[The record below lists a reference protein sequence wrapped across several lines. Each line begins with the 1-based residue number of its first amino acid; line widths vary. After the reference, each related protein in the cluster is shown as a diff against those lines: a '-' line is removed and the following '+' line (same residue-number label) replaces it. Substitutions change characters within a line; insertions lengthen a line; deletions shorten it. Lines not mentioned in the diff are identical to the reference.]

1 MATVAEARLPPVSPI
16 TPADRLAFTLVM
28 ALLLHALLLF
38 GIRFVTPKTQAAPI
52 MEVTLVPAKSVKA
65 PVKADFLAQAQQEG
79 SGTLAEARL
88 LTTRERTPLPGQGRG
103 AQPMSPNVPEA
114 VAAVAEQKQPNLI
127 STHRPSTLQPTA
139 QAPKQAVSPPVPPS
153 PDLDADIAALEA
165 RLSASKQAYAKRP
178 RIRTLAAVSTRQDD
192 WAAYIDQFRQRVEA
206 AGNASFPAEARAQRL
221 QGQVV
226 GSDLPGWSCAAH
238 SNFAAIGPCLVRS
251 RGRTVGAFGRAVRA
265 LPGSSAGPGR
275 CATNHSYL
283 ALCRHLGDGSL
294 SWRITLPSA
303 CR

>member
-103 AQPMSPNVPEA
+103 AQPMTPKVPEA
-114 VAAVAEQKQPNLI
+114 VAAVAEQKQPSLI
-127 STHRPSTLQPTA
+127 STRRASTLQPTA
-139 QAPKQAVSPPVPPS
+139 QAPKQAVASPVPPS

-221 QGQVV
+221 QGQVRLLV
-226 GSDLPGWSCAAH
+226 AIYPDGRVQRIQVLQPSGHALLDRAAEQ
-238 SNFAAIGPCLVRS
+238 SVRQ
-251 RGRTVGAFGRAVRA
+251 AEPFGRFPASQQGQVDVLQIIRTWRFA
-265 LPGSSAGPGR
+265 DTL
-275 CATNHSYL
+275 AT
-283 ALCRHLGDGSL
+283 GV
-294 SWRITLPSA
+294 
-303 CR
+303 